1 MLSDKFGNIKQ
12 RAINKIKYFIL
23 EDHSATPHYIIF
35 NFFIY
40 SVTLLNFIYL
50 CMLSYPISQ
59 DIVTSIII
67 INIFCSSVFVVEIIF
82 KLLVLGIRP
91 YFKDKLNIMDFCVV
105 WIGVIEIIVVQVSD
119 NVADNGNSALSSFRA
134 IRFIRLLK
142 LFKKETFMGRFVN
155 FIIVSLRDLIY
166 YTLLLLFFLFLFALA
181 GRELFAN
188 RIYVYNKTDEWGYVY
203 PDVFL
208 SPRENFDNLFNA
220 FVTVFILFIGDS
232 WPSIMYEFMKVRYL
246 ASVAYFLVIIIIG
259 NIMIFNLF
267 LSIMMSNYDPENAI
281 VIFEIDAKTKNL
293 KRKLR
298 RLTSQIRFCWRKLK
312 VNFYKVIDCCQTSK
326 KKEISKSSTI
336 SGLTSS
342 PSRTTFNEKHPII
355 RKSLG
360 CLPPTSKIREE
371 IAEFISTNKYYY
383 FILQISIVISLLIL
397 GLDTQFTTDMVAIK
411 TNYFLDLI
419 TTVIFIVEIV
429 LASIAY
435 GFLFNGPYSYMR
447 QIYNI
452 LDFITVCLSIT
463 YLYASTSKVFEL
475 NYMKVNTLNVMR
487 FIKMFRLVRVF
498 KVVGFS
504 KSLQASLHTFTKSVN
519 EMLKIII
526 IGSIF
531 VLIFAVIGMTY
542 FRGLYSRCVFTNM
555 PSQFIYSIV
564 TKWDC
569 MDYGGDWISPYPNF
583 DNIRSSFIL
592 LFEMMTTENWT
603 YYMYNAI
610 DATYIDYQPVKNN
623 RFHWSLFFIAYMI
636 IAYFFLLNLS
646 IAILCDNFKKE
657 KAAIENTQFQK
668 PLQIEFFK
676 IYKSLYKIPIPRKQ
690 EKLDKVTKALLNI
703 LESIY
708 FDVFI
713 TVCIISNMI
722 TLTINIPGMDA
733 KTTGLISNMGTV
745 FSWIFIT
752 ECVLK
757 IYVFRFSYFSIGWN
771 ILDFIVALETI
782 FNLLT
787 KSIEA
792 LQHTGFDSS
801 LLRTLRV
808 ARVLRILKKAESLNR
823 IFNLFLNSIP
833 GVMNIAILYF
843 LLLYIYSSIGT
854 SLFGLIKFQTYIGEK
869 WNFQGIG
876 NSLLLLIRITSGES
890 WNYIM
895 HECMNTR
902 KSGYYCKYYDE
913 MTPEEIASK

>member
-1 MLSDKFGNIKQ
+1 
-12 RAINKIKYFIL
+12 
-23 EDHSATPHYIIF
+23 
-35 NFFIY
+35 
-40 SVTLLNFIYL
+40 
-50 CMLSYPISQ
+50 MLSYPISQ
-59 DIVTSIII
+59 EIVTQILVV
-67 INIFCSSVFVVEIIF
+67 NIFCSSVFVLEIAF

-91 YFKDKLNIMDFCVV
+91 YFKDGLNIMDFCVA
-105 WIGVIEIIVVQVSD
+105 WIGVIEIIVVQVSYTS
-119 NVADNGNSALSSFRA
+119 ADNGNSALSSFRA

-155 FIIVSLRDLIY
+155 FIIISLRDLVY

-188 RIYVYNKTDEWGYVY
+188 RINVYNKIDDWGYEY

-220 FVTVFILFIGDS
+220 FITVFILFIGDS
-232 WPSIMYEFMKVRYL
+232 WPSIMYEYMKVRYL
-246 ASVAYFLVIIIIG
+246 ASIAYFLVIIIIG

-281 VIFEIDAKTKNL
+281 VVFDTDAKTKNL

-298 RLTSQIRFCWRKLK
+298 RLTSNIRSCWRKVK
-312 VNFYKVIDCCQTSK
+312 QIFYKVIDCCHPRTL
-326 KKEISKSSTI
+326 KELSKSHTI
-336 SGLTSS
+336 SELTDSG
-342 PSRTTFNEKHPII
+342 PNRKTFNEKNPLI
-355 RKSLG
+355 RNSLG
-360 CLPPTSKIREE
+360 CFSPENRFRQSV
-371 IAEFISTNKYYY
+371 AEFITMNKYYY
-383 FILQISIVISLLIL
+383 YTLQFCIVTSLLII
-397 GLDTQFTTDMVAIK
+397 GLDTQFTTDMVVIK
-411 TNYFLDLI
+411 ITYFLDLI
-419 TTVIFIVEIV
+419 TTVIFFIEIV
-429 LASIAY
+429 LSSIAY

-447 QIYNI
+447 QLYNF
-452 LDFITVCLSIT
+452 LDFVTVSLSIT
-463 YLYASTSKVFEL
+463 YIYANTSKVFEL
-475 NYMKVNTLNVMR
+475 NYMKANTLNAIR

-504 KSLQASLHTFTKSVN
+504 TSLQASLTAFTKSVK

-542 FRGLYSRCVFTNM
+542 FRGLFSRCMFTHM
-555 PSQFIYSIV
+555 PSQFMYSVV

-569 MDYGGDWISPYPNF
+569 MDYGGEWVSPYPNF

-603 YYMYNAI
+603 YYMYAAM
-610 DATYIDYQPVKNN
+610 DGTMIDYQPVKNN
-623 RFHWSLFFIAYMI
+623 RYNWSLFFVAYMI

-657 KAAIENTQFQK
+657 KAHIENTQFQK

-676 IYKSLYKIPIPRKQ
+676 IYRSLYKIPIPKKQ

-722 TLTINIPGMDA
+722 TLTVNIPGMDA
-733 KTTGLISNMGTV
+733 RTSGLISNMGIV

-757 IYVFRFSYFSIGWN
+757 IYVFRLSYFSVGWN

-782 FNLLT
+782 YNLLT
-787 KSIEA
+787 KSIET
-792 LQHTGFDSS
+792 LQHIGFDSS

-808 ARVLRILKKAESLNR
+808 ARILRILKKAESLNR

-854 SLFGLIKFQTYIGEK
+854 SLFGLIKYQTFIGEK

-890 WNYIM
+890 WNVIM
-895 HECMNTR
+895 HECMNIR
-902 KSGYYCKYYDE
+902 RNGYDCKYYDE
-913 MTPEEIASK
+913 MTDQEIESIFLR

>member
-1 MLSDKFGNIKQ
+1 L
-12 RAINKIKYFIL
+12 AINKIKYFIL
-23 EDHSATPHYIIF
+23 EDHSGTPHYIIF

-50 CMLSYPISQ
+50 CMLSFPVSQ
-59 DIVTSIII
+59 DIANQTLI
-67 INIFCSSVFVVEIIF
+67 INIFCSVVFVIEIIF

-91 YFKDKLNIMDFCVV
+91 YFKDKLNIMDFSVV
-105 WIGVIEIIVVQVSD
+105 WIGVIEIIVVQASANIND
-119 NVADNGNSALSSFRA
+119 NANAALSSFRA

-155 FIIVSLRDLIY
+155 FIIISLRDLIY

-188 RIYVYNKTDEWGYVY
+188 KIYLYEKKDDWGYVY

-208 SPRENFDNLFNA
+208 SPRENFDDLYNA
-220 FVTVFILFIGDS
+220 FITVFILFIGDS
-232 WPSIMYEFMKVRYL
+232 WPSIMYEYLKVKYL
-246 ASVAYFLVIIIIG
+246 ASIAYFMVIIIIG

-281 VIFEIDAKTKNL
+281 VIFEADAKTKTL
-293 KRKLR
+293 KKKLR
-298 RLTSQIRFCWRKLK
+298 RLTSFFRTWWRKLRAC
-312 VNFYKVIDCCQTSK
+312 FYKLLDCCH
-326 KKEISKSSTI
+326 
-336 SGLTSS
+336 
-342 PSRTTFNEKHPII
+342 PSLDKTLNKTETLELSQQEKVERKTFNERNPLI

-360 CLPPTSKIREE
+360 CIEANNNFRLSVVD
-371 IAEFISTNKYYY
+371 FISTNKYYY
-383 FILQISIVISLLIL
+383 YTLQACIVISLLIL
-397 GLDTQFTTDMVAIK
+397 GLDTQFTTGEIIIK
-411 TNYFLDLI
+411 ITYFLDVI
-419 TTVIFIVEIV
+419 TTFIFLVEIA
-429 LASIAY
+429 LSSIAY
-435 GFLFNGPYSYMR
+435 GFLFNGSYSYMR
-447 QIYNI
+447 QFYNV
-452 LDFITVCLSIT
+452 LDFITVCLSISYIYANT
-463 YLYASTSKVFEL
+463 YKVFAIGE
-475 NYMKVNTLNVMR
+475 VSGNTLNAFRM
-487 FIKMFRLVRVF
+487 IKMFRLVRVF

-504 KSLQASLHTFTKSVN
+504 KSLQASLTAFTKSVK

-542 FRGLYSRCVFTNM
+542 FRGLFSRCMFDNM
-555 PSQFIYSIV
+555 PTKYMYKVV

-569 MDYGGDWISPYPNF
+569 MDYGGEWISPYPNF

-603 YYMYNAI
+603 YYMYAAMDI
-610 DATYIDYQPVKNN
+610 THIDYQPVKNN
-623 RFHWSLFFIAYMI
+623 NLYWSLFFVFYMI

-657 KAAIENTQFQK
+657 KAHIENSQFQK

-676 IYKSLYKIPIPRKQ
+676 IYKSLYKLPVPKKQ

-722 TLTINIPGMDA
+722 LLTFNWPDMDA
-733 KTTGLISNMGTV
+733 RTNGLITNMVTV
-745 FSWIFIT
+745 FSWIFIF
-752 ECVLK
+752 ECLLK
-757 IYVFRFSYFSIGWN
+757 LYVFRLSYFSVGWN

-782 FNLLT
+782 YNLLSKT
-787 KSIEA
+787 IVVLESIN
-792 LQHTGFDSS
+792 FDSS

-808 ARVLRILKKAESLNR
+808 ARVLRILKRAESLNR

-843 LLLYIYSSIGT
+843 LLLYIYSSVGT
-854 SLFGLIKFQTYIGEK
+854 SLFGLIKYQTYINEK
-869 WNFQGIG
+869 WNFQGIS
-876 NSLLLLIRITSGES
+876 NSLLMLIRITSGEG
-890 WNYIM
+890 WNMIM
-895 HECMNTR
+895 HECMQIR
-902 KSGYYCKYYDE
+902 KDGFFCKYYDE
-913 MTPEEIASK
+913 MTLAEIQSK